1 VATKNIDLFSLFERF
16 HSEERCRDFLE
27 ELRWPNG
34 IACPRCGGLTI
45 SRIKK
50 RAQFDCDDCR
60 YQFSVRAGTVLQDS
74 KLPLSKWFVATF
86 LIVEAKKGM
95 SAKQLER
102 TLGTTYRTAWHLS
115 HRIRGAMG
123 QAAQDQLRGI
133 VEADETF
140 IGGKRRATRRNEW
153 GVLVT
158 DGPAKGK
165 TIVLGA
171 TERGG
176 DVRLRIAPNR
186 RKVTLHSFLDEHVAD
201 DAEAIYTDE
210 RAGYRGIADENTRH
224 ETVNHS
230 AEEWVRGPVHTNSI
244 EGTWSLFNR
253 ALVGSYH
260 QVQRKHLNRY
270 LDEMEWRQN
279 NRDNPFLFRD
289 TLRVLVTADPLTY
302 EMLTGD

>member
-1 VATKNIDLFSLFERF
+1 MVVACI
-16 HSEERCRDFLE
+16 
-27 ELRWPNG
+27 
-34 IACPRCGGLTI
+34 RCGSLSVWNI
-45 SRIKK
+45 EK
-50 RAQFDCDDCR
+50 RQQ
-60 YQFSVRAGTVLQDS
+60 YQCKECGYRFSVKAGTILNDS
-74 KLPLSKWFVATF
+74 HLPLRKWFIATYL
-86 LIVEAKKGM
+86 LIEAKKGI
-95 SAKQLER
+95 SSRQLGR
-102 TLGTTYRTAWHLS
+102 TLHVARKTEWYLL
-115 HRIRGAMG
+115 HRIREAMT
-123 QAAQDQLRGI
+123 QAMA
-133 VEADETF
+133 ADEPLTGEVEVDETY
-140 IGGKRRATRRNEW
+140 IGGRVR
-153 GVLVT
+153 G
-158 DGPAKGK
+158 KGRGYVDNK
-165 TIVLGA
+165 AIVLGA
-171 TERGG
+171 KQRGG
-176 DVRLRIAPNR
+176 RIRLQVAPNNR
-186 RKVTLHSFLDEHVAD
+186 RVTLHGFIKANVSD

-210 RAGYRGIADENTRH
+210 RAGYRGTADENTRH